1 MERNWLQH
9 CASKEQLEFFD
20 EWGYLVVEN
29 ALSEEQV
36 EKMTVAIDR
45 VDATERAAHGLK
57 PHQTM
62 TKFRTIVEDGLFLD
76 LLDNDKAFPLAWD
89 ILGWNIQH
97 YISHLI
103 VYPPEAEGSEV
114 NLGGWH
120 QDGGRPVREMERPH
134 PRLSYKVSF
143 WFSDTR
149 VPNSGAMRIIPGS
162 HRFDEK
168 PSQEAFDQPLHVEV
182 APGTAVLF
190 DRRLW
195 HARGVNTSDVTRK
208 VIFIGYSYRW
218 LRGLDYNNFPEEILD
233 QCDPIRRQLMGDGV
247 DVKGWWQPT
256 DADVPLKTWIEAHRG
271 KEHLVDISGL

>member
-1 MERNWLQH
+1 MD
-9 CASKEQLEFFD
+9 FFD
-20 EWGYLVVEN
+20 EWGYLVVDN

-36 EKMTVAIDR
+36 EKMTMAIDR
-45 VDATERAAHGLK
+45 VDAAERAAHGLK

-62 TKFRTIVEDGLFLD
+62 AKFRTIVEDGLFLD
-76 LLDNDKAFPLAWD
+76 LLGNDKVFPLAWD

-103 VYPPEAEGSEV
+103 VYPPEAEGSEL

-120 QDGGRPVREMERPH
+120 QDGGR
-134 PRLSYKVSF
+134 
-143 WFSDTR
+143 
-149 VPNSGAMRIIPGS
+149 
-162 HRFDEK
+162 
-168 PSQEAFDQPLHVEV
+168 
-182 APGTAVLF
+182 
-190 DRRLW
+190 

-218 LRGLDYNNFPEEILD
+218 LRGLDYNNFPEEILA
-233 QCDPIRRQLMGDGV
+233 QCDLIRRQLMGDGV

-256 DADVPLKTWIEAHRG
+256 DADVPFKTWIETHLG